1 MPFVYIQSDKKKKK
15 KKDKSQNKIQNKR
28 RKDKQKPFLI
38 RAEFSKVLTI
48 LCILQAQIWTIVTLI
63 LSIKFALDSTLA
75 IALLGFMFIGEN
87 VSIYCYFS
95 KSRLYNATKLKTDS
109 IKEIYKLT
117 KDKDKALEELSEVED
132 MTDNAFMETLQENIK
147 DEITIN

>member
-1 MPFVYIQSDKKKKK
+1 MPFVYIQSDKKRKK
-15 KKDKSQNKIQNKR
+15 KKDKKQN
-28 RKDKQKPFLI
+28 KDKQKRFLI
-38 RAEFSKVLTI
+38 RAEFSKVLTM

-87 VSIYCYFS
+87 VAIYCYFS

>member
-1 MPFVYIQSDKKKKK
+1 MPFIYVPSEK
-15 KKDKSQNKIQNKR
+15 KKDKKQKKSNK
-28 RKDKQKPFLI
+28 KPFLI

-48 LCILQAQIWTIVTLI
+48 LCILQAQLWTIIILA
-63 LSIKFALDSTLA
+63 LSIKFMLDSTIA
-75 IALLGFMFIGEN
+75 VALLGFVFIGEN
-87 VSIYCYFS
+87 VAIFCYFS
-95 KSRLYNATKLKTDS
+95 KTRLYNATKLKTDS

-147 DEITIN
+147 DEISI